1 MKSIEN
7 RVRALES
14 WKDNRQACNA
24 DRRYYDYTLG
34 SGPPLTEA
42 ELNLVSTV
50 LKDILPIGLTTS
62 QK

>member
-24 DRRYYDYTLG
+24 DRRYYDYILG
-34 SGPPLTEA
+34 GGAPLTEA
-42 ELNLVSTV
+42 ELNLVSPV
-50 LKDILPIGLTTS
+50 LKGILPIELATS